1 MSSVT
6 KSYSLG
12 EAAPDGLYT
21 GKRATTIQFY
31 DEANK
36 KLGTQWEASRRIIGA
51 SAGQKFYSAIKLG
64 TTWPM
69 DLKSR
74 VLGYTGEG
82 VIGRMY
88 IMPEGLNLTDGLDP
102 DTVSNMRASGGVR
115 DFELYTFTTE
125 PDLSSAV
132 PWGVDLILEG
142 PLSNQSKG
150 HIPTSTGS
158 NKIMDLLGREYIF
171 EIESLSAQNITA
183 RLEMYNGGLDLP
195 R

>member
-21 GKRATTIQFY
+21 GFRASNVQFY
-31 DEANK
+31 DESNK
-36 KLGTQWEASRRIIGA
+36 KLGTQWEASRRIVGA
-51 SAGQKFYSAIKLG
+51 SAGQKFYSALKLG

-74 VLGYTGEG
+74 VLGYTGDG

-88 IMPEGLNLTDGLDP
+88 IMPEGSNLTDGLDP
-102 DTVSNMRASGGVR
+102 DAVHNMRASGGVR
-115 DFELYTFTTE
+115 DFELYTFPTE
-125 PDLSSAV
+125 PDLSLAV
-132 PWGVDLILEG
+132 PWGADLILEG

-150 HIPTSTGS
+150 HIPTSIGS
-158 NKIMDLLGREYIF
+158 NKIMNLLGREYIF
-171 EIESLSAQNITA
+171 EIESLSAQNIAA
-183 RLEMYNGGLDLP
+183 RLEMYNGDLDLP